1 MLSTLI
7 AQHLLVLISIS
18 YFLAALTLERSEAN
32 AMPQDTEIAVEREYW
47 CSVKAEI
54 KK

>member
-7 AQHLLVLISIS
+7 AQHLHVLISIN
-18 YFLAALTLERSEAN
+18 YFLAELTFERNKAN
-32 AMPQDTEIAVEREYW
+32 AMPQDTEIAVEIEYG

>member
-7 AQHLLVLISIS
+7 AQHLNVLKSIY
-18 YFLAALTLERSEAN
+18 YFLAALTFERNEAN
-32 AMPQDTEIAVEREYW
+32 AMPQDTEIAVEIEYG

>member
-7 AQHLLVLISIS
+7 AQHLHVLKSIY
-18 YFLAALTLERSEAN
+18 YFLAVFTFERNEAN
-32 AMPQDTEIAVEREYW
+32 TMPQDTEIAVESEYG